1 MCRRRKPTY
10 SKCDD
15 GLEHEDPNEVCDDIQ
30 PGPPVPIQRSG
41 PCPSCRSSGVS
52 ALARVTSARTSLQQP
67 ARGASFRQ
75 QDRIEIEADQGQ
87 QAQASL
93 QASTGAQQQPARVI
107 TPSEIVP
114 AQPRSTHSQK
124 GSDDA
129 PVSAGQL
136 QPHGDEHLGQD
147 SEVEEIPRPE
157 LHLLHNTSRAVLQ
170 PVTQH
175 EWAAEDNNLQPCDDD
190 HLGGGDEVEEIPL
203 PGLHAPHNMSTTVQQ
218 PVTQHEWAADDD
230 ILQRI
235 LDESHRTA
243 EAEAQRAGAPLTDE
257 EDPELLRAIQES
269 QALAEQERLRTAAR
283 HASLPNRAL
292 GFIEGEDEDEDEEAV
307 LRRVLRESEA
317 EADAHRRRALA
328 AGPARTFRRR
338 EIFACGCEYEERTDV
353 PLNADHNGPPWFE
366 DRVGEECAECQVR
379 RSRFGGAG
387 PSGWTPTVRRLVGEE
402 EVDEGEREAW
412 DREPDEPMPEDQ
424 PTKEDYDAMDAASSG
439 RSARPDNFVDNHA
452 REPASFAHRF
462 RPLVPDQA
470 VGGRRR
476 RDHRL
481 SFGARPS
488 TNVPALTPPQNV
500 PAQGGR
506 VQNDDAIGASQD
518 STPEDKEKAIKEQQ
532 KRRRASLQQTATRHP
547 APTPK
552 IRAENSAHPSNTASF
567 SSPQSSAS
575 TSSTAPRPSNT
586 LNPTPTALPQEP
598 KNIPHSPSP
607 PVSPAAAMHQAP
619 EQERA
624 RTQLF
629 DQLTAQHHADGY
641 DGDSEESADGPP

>member
-1 MCRRRKPTY
+1 MCRRRKPAYPECGHEGKTFWQE
-10 SKCDD
+10 CDD
-15 GLEHEDPNEVCDDIQ
+15 GLEHEDPNEVCDNIQ

-75 QDRIEIEADQGQ
+75 QDRVEIVADQGQ

-136 QPHGDEHLGQD
+136 QPYGDEHLGQD

-292 GFIEGEDEDEDEEAV
+292 GFIEGEDEDEEAAV
-307 LRRVLRESEA
+307 LRRILRESEA

-518 STPEDKEKAIKEQQ
+518 STPEDKEKPSK
-532 KRRRASLQQTATRHP
+532 
-547 APTPK
+547 
-552 IRAENSAHPSNTASF
+552 NSKSAAAHPSSRQQPDIR
-567 SSPQSSAS
+567 PQHPKSAQRTRHTPATPPHS
-575 TSSTAPRPSNT
+575 RLRNQAQAHPPPPPS
-586 LNPTPTALPQEP
+586 LPTPSIQPPQP
-598 KNIPHSPSP
+598 SHKNPRTSPTP
-607 PVSPAAAMHQAP
+607 PAHQ
-619 EQERA
+619 
-624 RTQLF
+624 TQLF